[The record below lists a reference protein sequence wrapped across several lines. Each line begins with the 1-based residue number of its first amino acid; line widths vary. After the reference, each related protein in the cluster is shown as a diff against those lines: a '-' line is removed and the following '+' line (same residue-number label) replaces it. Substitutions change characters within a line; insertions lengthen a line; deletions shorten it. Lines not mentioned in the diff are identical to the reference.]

1 MKEGPVNPKK
11 NLKIEDGGLCAIA
24 FGKDEFFVAG
34 DGGSVHR
41 VAQMEEGLV
50 LKESV
55 LSSTCGITGLQI
67 MPSGDLAALSIDQ
80 RIALFSTKSSKLL
93 FKSATL
99 TFVADASDFALI
111 LESSKFITVG

>member
-1 MKEGPVNPKK
+1 MNY
-11 NLKIEDGGLCAIA
+11 
-24 FGKDEFFVAG
+24 F
-34 DGGSVHR
+34 
-41 VAQMEEGLV
+41 Q
-50 LKESV
+50 ESV

-80 RIALFSTKSSKLL
+80 RISLFSIKSYKLQ

-111 LESSKFITVG
+111 PKSSKFITVGHGIEIKDIE